1 MTRHASCHRGGRR
14 RAAVALCLLRLSACT
29 RTEPV
34 VLPPPGPS
42 VYALEYLT
50 VWTHSGRRIAATE
63 VLGDRDS
70 LWGVETWPGQASE
83 PFSIRVDSIARM
95 SRTQVQTGR
104 TIALVGG
111 IIASVFL
118 VATVAYGAQCHG
130 TTPYC

>member
-1 MTRHASCHRGGRR
+1 M
-14 RAAVALCLLRLSACT
+14 
-29 RTEPV
+29 
-34 VLPPPGPS
+34 LPPPGPS
-42 VYALEYLT
+42 VYALEDLT

-104 TIALVGG
+104 SIALLADAPERLAPGRIDYVQLVDADDLQPVDLVERPALCALAVFVGG
-111 IIASVFL
+111 VRLIDN
-118 VATVAYGAQCHG
+118 TVLR
-130 TTPYC
+130 P